1 MADSVML
8 SEIRR
13 PGGEQLV
20 YFDRRSEPGDFR
32 NLGGNHFMM
41 TVEQCYK
48 QLGGDYADIIR
59 RMRTDERVIKFLGML
74 LRDDSFCQLKTA
86 LENEDYETAFRASHT
101 LKGVLL
107 NLSLTSQARVI
118 SELTEVLRARQ
129 ANEQIWPLFDQAEM
143 AYRQLTAV
151 IEDLLGKKEQS

>member
-1 MADSVML
+1 
-8 SEIRR
+8 
-13 PGGEQLV
+13 
-20 YFDRRSEPGDFR
+20 
-32 NLGGNHFMM
+32 
-41 TVEQCYK
+41 
-48 QLGGDYADIIR
+48 
-59 RMRTDERVIKFLGML
+59 MRTDERVIKFLGML

-129 ANEQIWPLFDQAEM
+129 ANEQIGPLFDQAEM

>member
-41 TVEQCYK
+41 TVEQC
-48 QLGGDYADIIR
+48 
-59 RMRTDERVIKFLGML
+59 
-74 LRDDSFCQLKTA
+74 
-86 LENEDYETAFRASHT
+86 
-101 LKGVLL
+101 
-107 NLSLTSQARVI
+107 
-118 SELTEVLRARQ
+118 
-129 ANEQIWPLFDQAEM
+129 
-143 AYRQLTAV
+143 
-151 IEDLLGKKEQS
+151 

>member
-32 NLGGNHFMM
+32 NPRRKSFMM

-74 LRDDSFCQLKTA
+74 CGMIRFVS
-86 LENEDYETAFRASHT
+86 
-101 LKGVLL
+101 
-107 NLSLTSQARVI
+107 
-118 SELTEVLRARQ
+118 
-129 ANEQIWPLFDQAEM
+129 
-143 AYRQLTAV
+143 
-151 IEDLLGKKEQS
+151 

>member
-107 NLSLTSQARVI
+107 NLSLTSQAR
-118 SELTEVLRARQ
+118 
-129 ANEQIWPLFDQAEM
+129 
-143 AYRQLTAV
+143 
-151 IEDLLGKKEQS
+151 